1 MLNPVSFSEQKKWHF
16 SLHPC
21 TDLGPV
27 SRKSRERFGP
37 GNLFCVH
44 LVRIHDQSLNNFEND
59 VIIKNIYM
67 LLSH

>member
-27 SRKSRERFGP
+27 SRKSREGFGP

-44 LVRIHDQSLNNFEND
+44 LVRIHDQSLNNFENE
-59 VIIKNIYM
+59 VIIKIYIYAT
-67 LLSH
+67 